1 MSSRVHSLEIIIGK
15 LEETIAK
22 QELKIKQLQDINHD
36 ALLRNCEMAKELREY
51 QKQKQY
57 KELIKNG

>member
-1 MSSRVHSLEIIIGK
+1 MSSRVHSLEMIVRNLEQKIIE
-15 LEETIAK
+15 LEHRIV
-22 QELKIKQLQDINHD
+22 QLQEINHD